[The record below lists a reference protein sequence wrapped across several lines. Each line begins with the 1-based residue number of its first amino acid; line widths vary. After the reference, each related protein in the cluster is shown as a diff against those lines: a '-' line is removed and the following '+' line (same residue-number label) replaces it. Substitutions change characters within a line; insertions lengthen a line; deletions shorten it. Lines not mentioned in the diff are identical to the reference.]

1 MLLNSFEDA
10 YLILEKYFNLFIE
23 KQKKDGYQLQI
34 LLDEPETSKSK
45 VNENYFYVRFWKE
58 NAGSRIYKIDC

>member
-1 MLLNSFEDA
+1 MLLKSLDDA
-10 YLILEKYFNLFIE
+10 YSILEKYFNLFVE

-34 LLDEPETSKSK
+34 LLDEHEISKNK
-45 VNENYFYVRFWKE
+45 THADYFYVRFWKE